1 MADLKISQLTGA
13 TTPLDGTE
21 VLPIVQSGST
31 KKVAN
36 NDLRPKQI
44 QSNATSGVLQ
54 VAGPTAGTTRV
65 MTTPDAN
72 FTAARTDAAQTFT
85 GVQSFSNTTAFA
97 WSTNAYS
104 AAQFIGTIG
113 TGGSLAIYTPSL
125 NSSYGSAFAV
135 DGTYD
140 AGSYTS
146 TLNLHAAGVRS
157 GGPYNSRLDV
167 YTSAGTSLTAKFRFD
182 SSGNLLPLTAAKGIN
197 FTANTPAAGNTSQ
210 LLNDYQEGT
219 FTPVIAGSTSAG
231 TASYSLQ
238 NGRYTKVGRQVY
250 VEVAISWSGGTGTG
264 NLTITGLPFTS
275 ANGGTVS
282 AMSIALADFVAL
294 TAANVMTAFVPSNTT
309 RIEAWQ
315 YPTGGGAA
323 NNVAYDAGGAL
334 YLSGSYTV

>member
-1 MADLKISQLTGA
+1 MADKKISALTA
-13 TTPLDGTE
+13 ASTPLAGTE
-21 VLPIVQSGST
+21 VLPIVQSGAT
-31 KKVAN
+31 VKVAN

-146 TLNLHAAGVRS
+146 TLNLYAAGVRS
-157 GGPYNSRLDV
+157 GGPYNSQLDV

-197 FTANTPAAGNTSQ
+197 FTANTPLAGMTSQ
-210 LLNDYQEGT
+210 LLNWYEEGAYT
-219 FTPVIAGSTSAG
+219 ATLSAG
-231 TASYSLQ
+231 
-238 NGRYTKVGRQVY
+238 
-250 VEVAISWSGGTGTG
+250 
-264 NLTITGLPFTS
+264 
-275 ANGGTVS
+275 
-282 AMSIALADFVAL
+282 
-294 TAANVMTAFVPSNTT
+294 
-309 RIEAWQ
+309 
-315 YPTGGGAA
+315 
-323 NNVAYDAGGAL
+323 
-334 YLSGSYTV
+334 SGSYTTISQSLKYTRIGRVVNVTGYIFITNNGTAGSSLQFTLPFNCADAKNVSFGGRENQSSGAVFGGATISTSTVAITKYDGTYLGGTNYNFPISFSYSI